1 MNNIVPFLIKDHPT
15 NAKKKKKEKTNTI
28 IIIMPSNTNI
38 EI

>member
-1 MNNIVPFLIKDHPT
+1 MINIVPFLIKDHPT
-15 NAKKKKKEKTNTI
+15 NAKKKKKKTNTI